1 MKAWSIA
8 IKDTL
13 IALRDRNAIMLM
25 IAAPLLISM
34 IMGAAFGNQSGD
46 ISPISEIALIFVNL
60 DEGDLGENFTDIITS
75 IEVDTAEGTK
85 TLFAVVEM
93 DDKGAALEQVELGKA
108 RGVVVIP
115 PEFSEQLQTESD
127 SPARE
132 VVIVE
137 VFTDPA
143 ASIFNYSAQLPI
155 YP

>member
-1 MKAWSIA
+1 MKTWSIA

-46 ISPISEIALIFVNL
+46 ISPISEIPLIFVNL
-60 DEGDLGENFTDIITS
+60 DEGVLGENFTDIITS
-75 IEVDTAEGTK
+75 IEVDMAEGTK
-85 TLFAVVEM
+85 TLFAVAEM
-93 DDKGAALEQVELGKA
+93 ANKGAALGQVELGKA

-115 PEFSEQLQTESD
+115 PGFSEQLQTESD

-132 VVIVE
+132 AVIVE

-143 ASIFNYSAQLPI
+143 ASIKRCHGPA
-155 YP
+155 